1 MHQKQH
7 TGQVFEVT
15 SPGDC
20 HSESPQETM
29 VLAANGDEFLS
40 VIRPQF
46 AKHLYGAR
54 SPNSSLEEDGT
65 LVYHVE
71 AEIMVPCQSSP
82 RTRPE
87 T

>member
-20 HSESPQETM
+20 YSESPQETM
-29 VLAANGDEFLS
+29 VLAANGDEFLA

-54 SPNSSLEEDGT
+54 SPNSSLEEDGV
-65 LVYHVE
+65 LVDHIE
-71 AEIMVPCQSSP
+71 ADIMVPCRSSP
-82 RTRPE
+82 RTRLE